1 MRAIIGIALAITA
14 VELCGCSS
22 VPVDS
27 GCKSFAPIRWSTK
40 DTEPTKRAVIAHNRV
55 YDALCPNS

>member
-14 VELCGCSS
+14 VELGGCSS

-27 GCKSFAPIRWSTK
+27 GCKSFRPITWSTQ
-40 DTEPTKRAVIAHNRV
+40 DTSGTKKQVVAHNRV
-55 YDALCPNS
+55 YDTLCK